1 MATIN
6 EILIV
11 GAALLFVALLLS
23 ALSQRIGVPVL
34 VVFLAVGLFATE
46 IPGAP
51 RFPVSIETAA
61 LIGNLA
67 LAVILLDGGLRTRSA
82 TFRMVAA
89 PALVLA
95 TAGVVL
101 TAAIVGALAVALLGF
116 DWRYGLL
123 IGSIV
128 GSTDAAAVFALLRS
142 GGQRLNERVEATLEV
157 ESGINDP
164 MAVFM
169 TLMSIELIRMPQ
181 IDAATVAG
189 MFAAQLGI
197 GLAAGFVFGRLLAA
211 LVARVRLGESLLA
224 LLIQSGG
231 LLIFGATGAAG
242 GSGFLAIYLAGI
254 IVGNRRGQV
263 TEDVL
268 RASDGLA
275 WLAQAG
281 MFLILG
287 LVTDVKEIVPLAPVA
302 LTVAAGMIFVARPLA
317 VAACLLP
324 FRYAVREILFIGW
337 MGLRGAVPIVL
348 ALFPLLAGIAGAAL
362 LFHVAFFCVLASLL
376 LQGAS
381 LRAAARLAGVAVP
394 EVSPVLSSAALLT
407 AGPARELVQLRVM
420 RGARIADRPREEIDW
435 PLGVGVVEVQRGGQT
450 VTADALR
457 ADDVV
462 ALAAPAD
469 AVAELEAMFAP
480 AGDLGEFML
489 GADTTLADL
498 RDYYGCPVP
507 AGASERLTLA
517 EYLRERLHGRPAV
530 GDSVRLGGVILT
542 VRAASGGAVKRV
554 GLRVGAAPASA
565 ARPSG
570 A

>member
-1 MATIN
+1 MAAIN

-23 ALSQRIGVPVL
+23 ALSQRLGVPVL
-34 VVFLAVGLFATE
+34 LVFLAVGLFATE

-164 MAVFM
+164 MAVFLTM
-169 TLMSIELIRMPQ
+169 MSIELIRLPEV
-181 IDAATVAG
+181 DAATLAR

-197 GLAAGFVFGRLLAA
+197 GLAAGFVLGRLLAA

-231 LLIFGATGAAG
+231 LLIFGATALAG

-254 IVGNRRGQV
+254 IVGNRRGAV

-287 LVTDVKEIVPLAPVA
+287 IVTDVKEIVPLAPLA
-302 LTVAAGMIFVARPLA
+302 LTVALGMIFVARPLA

-324 FRYAVREILFIGW
+324 FRYALREVLFIGW

-348 ALFPLLAGIAGAAL
+348 GLFPLLAGIDGAAL

-381 LRAAARLAGVAVP
+381 LRGSARLAGVTVP
-394 EVSPVLSSAALLT
+394 EVSPILSSAALHT
-407 AGPARELVQLRVM
+407 SAPSRELVQLRVM
-420 RGARIADRPREEIDW
+420 GGARVADRPREDIDW
-435 PLGVGVVEVQRGGQT
+435 PHGVGVVEVQRGGRT
-450 VTADALR
+450 VATDTLR

-462 ALAAPAD
+462 ALAAPTD

-480 AGDLGEFML
+480 APDVAEFML
-489 GADTTLADL
+489 APEATLADL
-498 RDYYGCPVP
+498 RDYYGCAVP
-507 AGASERLTLA
+507 EGAHERQTLG
-517 EYLRERLHGRPAV
+517 EYLRARLHGRPAV
-530 GDSVRLGGVILT
+530 GDSVRVGGVVLT
-542 VRAASGGAVKRV
+542 VRGASGGTIKRV
-554 GLRVGAAPASA
+554 GLRVAAPPAS
-565 ARPSG
+565 SS
-570 A
+570 

>member
-1 MATIN
+1 MAAIN

-11 GAALLFVALLLS
+11 GATLLFVALLLS
-23 ALSQRIGVPVL
+23 ALSQRVGIPVL
-34 VVFLAVGLFATE
+34 LVFLAVGLFATE
-46 IPGAP
+46 IPGVP
-51 RFPVSIETAA
+51 RYPVSIETAA

-67 LAVILLDGGLRTRSA
+67 LAVILLDGGLRTRST

-95 TAGVVL
+95 TVGVVL
-101 TAAIVGALAVALLGF
+101 TAAIVGALAVWLLGF

-157 ESGINDP
+157 ESGVNDP
-164 MAVFM
+164 MAVFL
-169 TLMSIELIRMPQ
+169 TLMCIELIRLPQ
-181 IDAATVAG
+181 IDAATLLH
-189 MFAAQLGI
+189 MFAAQLGV
-197 GLAAGFVFGRLLAA
+197 GLIAGFVLGRLLAA
-211 LVARVRLGESLLA
+211 LVARIRLNESLLA

-231 LLIFGATGAAG
+231 LLIFGAAALAG
-242 GSGFLAIYLAGI
+242 GSGFLAIYLAGLLI
-254 IVGNRRGQV
+254 GNRRAQV

-287 LVTDVKEIVPLAPVA
+287 IVTDPKELAPLAPLA
-302 LTVAAGMIFVARPLA
+302 LTIALGMIFVARPLA

-324 FRYAVREILFIGW
+324 FRYPAREILFIGW

-348 ALFPLLAGIAGAAL
+348 GLFPLLAGIEGAAL

-376 LQGAS
+376 LQGGS
-381 LRAAARLAGVAVP
+381 LRASARLAGVTVTD
-394 EVSPVLSSAALLT
+394 VSPILASAALH
-407 AGPARELVQLRVM
+407 AADSGRALVQLRVM
-420 RGARIADRPREEIDW
+420 AGAPVAERPREEVTW
-435 PLGVGVVEVQRGGQT
+435 PPGVGMVEVQRGGQT
-450 VTADALR
+450 VTGQRLV

-462 ALAAPAD
+462 ALAAPTD
-469 AVAELEAMFAP
+469 AVDELEAMFAP
-480 AGDLGEFML
+480 APELGEFTL
-489 GADTTLADL
+489 APDTTLADL
-498 RDYYGCPVP
+498 RDYYGCAVP
-507 AGASERLTLA
+507 AGAHEQQTLGA
-517 EYLRERLHGRPAV
+517 FLRERLHGRPAA

-542 VRAASGGAVKRV
+542 VRAAAGGVVKRV
-554 GLRVGAAPASA
+554 GLRAAA
-565 ARPSG
+565 ARPTSRS
-570 A
+570 

>member
-1 MATIN
+1 MAAIN

-23 ALSQRIGVPVL
+23 ALSQRLGVPVL

-67 LAVILLDGGLRTRSA
+67 LAVILLDGGLRTRST

-95 TAGVVL
+95 TVGVVL

-164 MAVFM
+164 MAVFL
-169 TLMSIELIRMPQ
+169 TLMCIELIRLPE
-181 IDAATVAG
+181 IEASTLAR
-189 MFAAQLGI
+189 MFVAQLGI
-197 GLAAGFVFGRLLAA
+197 GLAAGFVFGHVLAA
-211 LVARVRLGESLLA
+211 LAARLRLGESLLA

-231 LLIFGATGAAG
+231 LLIFAATALAG

-287 LVTDVKEIVPLAPVA
+287 IVTDVKEIVPLAPLA
-302 LTVAAGMIFVARPLA
+302 LTVALGMIFVARPLA

-324 FRYAVREILFIGW
+324 FRYAPREILFIGW

-348 ALFPLLAGIAGAAL
+348 GLFPLLAGIDGAAL

-381 LRAAARLAGVAVP
+381 LRSSARLARVTVP
-394 EVSPVLSSAALLT
+394 EVSPVLSSAALLE
-407 AGPARELVQLRVM
+407 AEPSRELVQLRVM
-420 RGARIADRPREEIDW
+420 GGARIADRLREEIDW
-435 PLGVGVVEVQRGGQT
+435 PQGVGVVEVQRGGRT
-450 VTADALR
+450 VTTDTLR

-489 GADTTLADL
+489 APETTLADL

-507 AGASERLTLA
+507 AGAHERQTLG
-517 EYLRERLHGRPAV
+517 EYLRLRLHGRPAV
-530 GDSVRLGGVILT
+530 GDSVRVGGVILT
-542 VRAASGGAVKRV
+542 VRGASGGVIKRV
-554 GLRVGAAPASA
+554 GLRPATPPAS
-565 ARPSG
+565 G

>member
-1 MATIN
+1 MAAIN

-23 ALSQRIGVPVL
+23 SLSQRLGVPVL
-34 VVFLAVGLFATE
+34 LVFLAVGLFATE

-51 RFPVSIETAA
+51 RFPVSIETTA

-164 MAVFM
+164 MAVFLTM
-169 TLMSIELIRMPQ
+169 MSIELIRLPE
-181 IDAATVAG
+181 IDAATLAR
-189 MFAAQLGI
+189 MFASQLGI
-197 GLAAGFVFGRLLAA
+197 GLAAGFVLGRLLAA
-211 LVARVRLGESLLA
+211 LAARVRLGESLLA

-231 LLIFGATGAAG
+231 LLIFGVTALAG

-254 IVGNRRGQV
+254 IVGNRRGAV

-287 LVTDVKEIVPLAPVA
+287 IVTDVKEIVPLAPLA
-302 LTVAAGMIFVARPLA
+302 LTVALGMILVARPLA

-324 FRYAVREILFIGW
+324 FRYALREVLFIGW

-348 ALFPLLAGIAGAAL
+348 GLFPLLAGIDGAAL

-381 LRAAARLAGVAVP
+381 LRSSARLAGVAVP
-394 EVSPVLSSAALLT
+394 DVSPILSSAALHT
-407 AGPARELVQLRVM
+407 SEPARELVQLRVM
-420 RGARIADRPREEIDW
+420 GGARVADRPRDDIEW
-435 PLGVGVVEVQRGGQT
+435 PHGVGVVEVQRDGRT
-450 VTADALR
+450 VATDTLR

-462 ALAAPAD
+462 ALAAPTD

-480 AGDLGEFML
+480 APDVAEFML
-489 GADTTLADL
+489 APEATLADL
-498 RDYYGCPVP
+498 RDYYGCAVP
-507 AGASERLTLA
+507 EGAHEGQTIG
-517 EYLRERLHGRPAV
+517 EYLRARLHGRPAA
-530 GDSVRLGGVILT
+530 GDSVRIGGVVLT
-542 VRAASGGAVKRV
+542 VRGASGGTIKRV
-554 GLRVGAAPASA
+554 GLRVAAPPASSA
-565 ARPSG
+565 
-570 A
+570 